1 MEVPDLQPIIAE
13 GIRPLRRH
21 EYEKLAELGAFEDE
35 KIELLYG
42 VLVPMSPIGE
52 PHCVAIERLMELFVT
67 KLAGRARVRV
77 QMPVAA
83 SDDSE
88 PEPDLVV
95 ASLDEGL
102 TCHPAKPLL
111 VVEVAETSLAKDRGI
126 KARLYAECGVPEYW
140 VVDLVGRVIEIYRQP
155 REGRYESLA
164 VLGRGEV
171 ARPLA
176 FPEVEVAVDSVL
188 AGVLALDAK
197 AGG

>member
-1 MEVPDLQPIIAE
+1 MQPIIAE
-13 GIRPLRRH
+13 GIRPLRRR
-21 EYEKLAELGAFEDE
+21 EYHQLAELGAFEDE

-67 KLAGRARVRV
+67 NLAGRARVRV

-95 ASLDEGL
+95 ASLDEAL
-102 TCHPAKPLL
+102 TDHPSKPLL

-140 VVDLVGRVIEIYRQP
+140 VVNLVDRVIEIYREP
-155 REGRYESLA
+155 SAGGYESRD
-164 VLGRGEV
+164 VVGRGEM
-171 ARPLA
+171 ARPLV

-197 AGG
+197 SRG